1 MKKNYFLIVLC
12 LFAMQLNAQV
22 AQRKATVAVGDF
34 TGNYSSEMHNACIAS
49 MPRCRVNVVD
59 WNSVRN
65 NSNEAKNV
73 DFIITCTLGNLSM
86 ERKQGTRFLTKET
99 YYYYDGKITF
109 NLVLKDARTGKI
121 MATRNSFTSSS
132 NEDRQKCLEATLQM
146 SSQECRR
153 LVDNG
158 IVVSVPIKVVQD
170 VKKDKVQTVVIDG
183 GSNIGICPGL
193 YFNVQMESE
202 IAGSKI
208 YKTVGTAK
216 VKEVLSGELTLCEIT
231 KGNKEIMKLLNDD
244 VKLFFT
250 STEEPMIHF

>member
-12 LFAMQLNAQV
+12 FFAMQMNAQ
-22 AQRKATVAVGDF
+22 AQQKATVAVGEF
-34 TGNYSSEMHNACIAS
+34 TGNYSQDMRNACIAS
-49 MPRCRVNVVD
+49 MPMCRVNVVD
-59 WNSVRN
+59 WYSVRN
-65 NSNEAKNV
+65 DPNASKNV
-73 DFIITCTLGNLSM
+73 DYIITCTLGNLSM

-132 NEDRQKCLEATLQM
+132 NEDRQKCMEATLQM
-146 SSQECRR
+146 NSQECRR
-153 LVDNG
+153 LVDKG
-158 IVVSVPIKVVQD
+158 IVISVPVKVIQD
-170 VKKDKVQTVVIDG
+170 AKKDKVQTVVIAG
-183 GSNIGICPGL
+183 GSDIGICPGL

-250 STEEPMIHF
+250 STEEPLIHF